1 MCILPTIRTVFES
14 VPQMLSGHKPLERK
28 IVLLEELEKGKE
40 ATVHSQSLWV
50 NMVVCKI
57 WDSDRI
63 FLEHTRMK
71 W

>member
-1 MCILPTIRTVFES
+1 M
-14 VPQMLSGHKPLERK
+14 
-28 IVLLEELEKGKE
+28 LLEELETGKE

-63 FLEHTRMK
+63 FLEHTGMK
-71 W
+71 WGDKA